1 MLFKNP
7 LTYADNTSILEQ
19 INQENNLTQIEVQ
32 RGLSSYFPVTISLGI
47 TLFGVFGF
55 LATFL
60 TDHRIIYLILIFLG
74 SLILFIEHNRTY
86 SVADFLGSKLE
97 SMIDKDVKIPF
108 LGVFVALSITV
119 LFIFLDLFGSMT
131 LSDHI
136 ERLMIKGIVE
146 NSEAYQVEKKKADT
160 GVHEKIQYQKD
171 LALWRL
177 DRDAHYKDCDSK
189 WSSIYKTKNAE
200 CRKEFIQAEPLLD
213 KNIVGV
219 IDIGVYN
226 QLEEKA
232 KTEVSGYRD
241 YFFWVFLALSISL
254 NYFALV
260 NLFNQYRFKSKELTH
275 DMIDELRNRF
285 EEIKTEKLN
294 KIRMS
299 TDAMLLKLEEKNII
313 DVDIEEQ
320 QYDIL
325 LARRQVMRDGRARI
339 ANNII
344 HGVNLMEHKKAGYIG
359 LPNRTSMTDIQLI
372 DKLFDGGKIKKHGK
386 LVLKSDIVD
395 SRVRGSEKQ
404 FREVCQVLRSFG
416 LIEYRSKY
424 GYYALDDLENVKEI
438 FTAQFNH

>member
-19 INQENNLTQIEVQ
+19 INRENNLTEIEVQ
-32 RGLSSYFPVTISLGI
+32 RGLTSYFPVGVSLGL

-55 LATFL
+55 LATFV
-60 TDHRIIYLILIFLG
+60 TDHRVIYLILAFLG
-74 SLILFIEHNRTY
+74 LLILFIEHNRTY
-86 SVADFLGSKLE
+86 NIADFLGSKLE
-97 SMIDKDVKIPF
+97 SRIDKDVKIPF
-108 LGVFVALSITV
+108 LGLFVALSITV
-119 LFIFLDLFGSMT
+119 LFIAMDLFGSMT
-131 LSDHI
+131 LSDYI
-136 ERLMIKGIVE
+136 ERMMIEGIVK
-146 NSEAYQVEKKKADT
+146 NSESYQIEKQKADS
-160 GVHEKIQYQKD
+160 GVNEKIQYQKD

-177 DRDAHYKDCDSK
+177 DRDTYYKDCDSK
-189 WSSIYKTKNAE
+189 WSIPAYKTKNTQ
-200 CRKEFIQAEPLLD
+200 CRKEFTQKEPMLD

-219 IDIGVYN
+219 VDINVYN
-226 QLEEKA
+226 KLKNEATK
-232 KTEVSGYRD
+232 EVSGYRD

-299 TDAMLLKLEEKNII
+299 TDAMLMKLEEKNII

-339 ANNII
+339 ANNIVN
-344 HGVNLMEHKKAGYIG
+344 GVNLMEHRRAGFIG
-359 LPNRTSMTDIQLI
+359 LPNTMTDNELI
-372 DKLFDGGKIKKHGK
+372 DKLFDNGKIQKYGK
-386 LVLKSDIVD
+386 LILKADIVD
-395 SRVRGSEKQ
+395 PSARGADKH
-404 FREVCQVLRSFG
+404 FRAVCHKLRLLG
-416 LIEYRSKY
+416 LIEYRSGS
-424 GYYALDDLENVKEI
+424 GYYALDDYENVKEI
-438 FTAQFNH
+438 YNAQK